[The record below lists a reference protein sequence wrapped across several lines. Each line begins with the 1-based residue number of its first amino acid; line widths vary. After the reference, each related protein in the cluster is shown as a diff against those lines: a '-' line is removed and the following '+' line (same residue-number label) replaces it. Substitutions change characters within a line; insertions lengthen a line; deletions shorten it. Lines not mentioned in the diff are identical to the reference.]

1 MQNYLI
7 KNISLVN
14 EGKTRVADL
23 LIQNGRIEKI
33 ADQISPAFAVT
44 EINGEGK
51 YLLPGVIDDQVHFRE
66 PGLTHKATIYT
77 EARAAVAGGV
87 TSFMEM
93 PNTLPPAFT
102 QELLEQKYAIGARS
116 SLANYSFYMGTSNDN
131 AEEALRTNDKKK
143 DVCGIKI
150 FMGSSTGN
158 LLVDNYLTLDR
169 LFRDSEVLI
178 ATHCE
183 DEKIIRQNL
192 ERIKKEN
199 RELTAAD
206 HPLIRDEEACFESS
220 LTAIQFAKK
229 YGSRLHVFHLST
241 EKEMQLFSNLLPL
254 EEKRITT
261 EVCVHHLH
269 FSSDDYATLGNRIKC
284 NPAIKAPHNREALWK
299 ALLDDRLDL
308 IATDHAPHT
317 LEEKGLVRNA
327 DGSLSPIGG
336 DGAHAGSGRS
346 GGGSGA
352 HAAGGSAYER
362 AHAGLPLVQHSLLLM
377 LHYVKEGRISL
388 EKVVEKMSHAVA
400 TCFRIEERGYI
411 REGYFADLVIV
422 DMGQPSTVL
431 GPSGGHPSAAVRVH
445 RSTAEEQGL
454 PQARPGNILYK
465 CGWSPLEGF
474 NFPASVTHT
483 FVNGH
488 LVYGKEGFDESQWGR
503 RLSFTP

>member
-1 MQNYLI
+1 MRNYLI
-7 KNISLVN
+7 KNVAIVN
-14 EGKTRVADL
+14 EGKISTADL
-23 LIQNGRIEKI
+23 LVKNGRIEKI
-33 ADQISPAFAVT
+33 GTGLQPVFAVT
-44 EINGEGK
+44 ELNGEGLH
-51 YLLPGVIDDQVHFRE
+51 LLPGVIDDQCHFRE

-93 PNTLPPAFT
+93 PNTIPPAFT
-102 QELLEQKYAIGARS
+102 QELLEEKYSIGARS

-131 AEEALRTNDKKK
+131 ADEALRTNEKKR

-169 LFRDSEVLI
+169 LFRESEVLI

-192 ERIKKEN
+192 ERLRGEG
-199 RELTAAD
+199 RELVAAD
-206 HPLIRDEEACFESS
+206 HPVIRDEEACFESS
-220 LTAIQFAKK
+220 FTAIQFAKK
-229 YGSRLHVFHLST
+229 HNSRLHVFHLT
-241 EKEMQLFSNLLPL
+241 TGKEMPLFGNMLPL
-254 EEKRITT
+254 AEKRITA

-269 FSSDDYATLGNRIKC
+269 FTSEDYAILGNKIKC

-317 LEEKGLVRNA
+317 LAEKEG
-327 DGSLSPIGG
+327 P
-336 DGAHAGSGRS
+336 
-346 GGGSGA
+346 
-352 HAAGGSAYER
+352 YER

-377 LHYVKEGRISL
+377 LHYVREGRISL

-400 TCFRIEERGYI
+400 TCFRVKERGFI
-411 REGYFADLVIV
+411 REGYWADLVLV
-422 DMGQPSTVL
+422 DLNQPS
-431 GPSGGHPSAAVRVH
+431 RVTPE
-445 RSTAEEQGL
+445 S
-454 PQARPGNILYK
+454 ILYK

-474 NFPASVTHT
+474 GFPATIKST

-488 LVYGKEGFDESQWGR
+488 LVYGNSQLDESQWGQ
-503 RLSFTP
+503 RLRFDY

>member
-1 MQNYLI
+1 MRNYLI
-7 KNISLVN
+7 KNVSLVN
-14 EGKTRVADL
+14 EGRISPADL
-23 LIQNGRIEKI
+23 ILKDGRIEKI
-33 ADQISPAFAVT
+33 GVGLQPSFAVT
-44 EINGEGK
+44 EINGEGLH
-51 YLLPGVIDDQVHFRE
+51 LLPGAIDDQVHFRE

-77 EARAAVAGGV
+77 EAKAAVAGGV

-102 QELLEQKYAIGARS
+102 QDLLEQKYDIGARH

-131 AEEALRTNDKKK
+131 AEEALRTNDKRR

-169 LFRDSEVLI
+169 LFRECEVLI

-192 ERIKKEN
+192 ARLKQEG
-199 RELTAAD
+199 RELVAAD
-206 HPLIRDEEACFESS
+206 HPLIRDAEACFESS
-220 LTAIQFAKK
+220 LTAIQFAQKHN
-229 YGSRLHVFHLST
+229 SRLHVFHLTT

-254 EEKRITT
+254 KDKRITA

-269 FSSDDYATLGNRIKC
+269 FTSDDYDRLGNRIKC

-317 LEEKGLVRNA
+317 LAEKGLMRGPRGMEPLPVGA
-327 DGSLSPIGG
+327 VDGGHG
-336 DGAHAGSGRS
+336 
-346 GGGSGA
+346 
-352 HAAGGSAYER
+352 GGSAYER
-362 AHAGLPLVQHSLLLM
+362 AHAGLPLVQHSLLMM

-400 TCFRIEERGYI
+400 TCFQIADRGYI
-411 REGYFADLVIV
+411 REGYFADLVLV
-422 DMGQPSTVL
+422 DLNRPSRV
-431 GPSGGHPSAAVRVH
+431 SAD
-445 RSTAEEQGL
+445 
-454 PQARPGNILYK
+454 NILYK

-474 NFPASVTHT
+474 EFPATVTHT

-488 LVYGKEGFDESQWGR
+488 LVYGNGVFDESQWGQR
-503 RLSFTP
+503 MRFDR